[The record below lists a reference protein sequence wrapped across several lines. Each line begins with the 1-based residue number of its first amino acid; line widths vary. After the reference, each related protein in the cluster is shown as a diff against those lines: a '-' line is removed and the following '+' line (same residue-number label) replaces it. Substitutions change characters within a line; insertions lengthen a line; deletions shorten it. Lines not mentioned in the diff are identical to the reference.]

1 MEIVTEIVRV
11 TTTGGAGAA
20 TGTANSPA
28 LYGELLDIQFNFHAS
43 LPATA
48 DTTVANVNP
57 PVGNV
62 IVLTDT
68 ATDARYAPRQA
79 VHNATGAAITNG
91 WDRHVL
97 NGPLSFAIAQGDAL
111 TDALVATIRYLRY

>member
-11 TTTGGAGAA
+11 TTTGGAGVA

-28 LYGELLDIQFNFHAS
+28 MHGELLDILFNFHAS

-48 DTTVANVNP
+48 DTTVAHVNP

-62 IVLTDT
+62 VVLTNT
-68 ATDARYAPRQA
+68 ATDVRKAPRDP
-79 VHNATGAAITNG
+79 VHDATGAAITNG
-91 WDRHVL
+91 YGPVIL